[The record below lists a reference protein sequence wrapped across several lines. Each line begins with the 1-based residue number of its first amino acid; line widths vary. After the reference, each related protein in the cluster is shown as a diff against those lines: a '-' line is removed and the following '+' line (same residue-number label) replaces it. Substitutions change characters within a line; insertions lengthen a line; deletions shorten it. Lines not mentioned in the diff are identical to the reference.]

1 MITKRILSI
10 LDEKSIRMSDLCKYL
25 GINTST
31 MTNWKNR
38 NTDPPAK
45 YIIPICEFLNVDC
58 EFLLSG
64 TSHPKPSSRIS
75 KEDARWLE
83 LIHQLPAEAQY
94 EFRGELK
101 GYLRRLREESA
112 DTNKIMKKTGTEHM
126 GK

>member
-1 MITKRILSI
+1 MIIRRILSI
-10 LDEKSIRMSDLCKYL
+10 LDEKSIKMSDLCRYL

-38 NTDPPAK
+38 DTDPPAK
-45 YIIPICEFLNVDC
+45 YIIPICEFLDVDC

-64 TSHPKPSSRIS
+64 HSHTKSSSTIS
-75 KEDARWLE
+75 RDDAGWLE
-83 LIHQLPAEAQY
+83 LIHQLPVEAQY

-101 GYLRRLREESA
+101 GYLKRLREESA
-112 DTNKIMKKTGTEHM
+112 TTEKQMKKTGTENM

>member
-1 MITKRILSI
+1 MITKRILAI
-10 LDEKSIRMSDLCKYL
+10 LNEKSMKMSDLCRHL

-45 YIIPICEFLNVDC
+45 YIIPICEFLGVDC
-58 EFLLSG
+58 EFLLTG
-64 TSHPKPSSRIS
+64 NTHAAPSSTIS

-83 LIHQLPAEAQY
+83 LIHQLPVEAQY

-101 GYLRRLREESA
+101 GYLRRLGEESA
-112 DTNKIMKKTGTEHM
+112 TADKIVRKTGTEHM